1 MSDPTVPVNDVT
13 NHGASTEGHLE
24 AEVQRPSKR
33 SIGTVGIAAI
43 LIFCGLGA
51 AGIIPRLRAHAEE
64 KDDAAKAASE
74 PSHVV
79 AVHPT
84 RAGEIGELPLPGSIQ
99 PLQEA
104 VIYART
110 SGYVHK
116 YYHDIG
122 DRVKEG
128 ELLATIDTPE
138 VDQELRQ
145 AQASGNQSKA
155 MVVQAQTNRELAQTT
170 LKRYGALA
178 PSGVASQQ
186 ELDERQAAFDAQ
198 QANLQAAQA
207 ASGSSQANVARL
219 NDLKNFSKVYAPF
232 DGVVTSRTTELGQ
245 LVSAGSAQGQALFK
259 VAQVD
264 TVRVFLH
271 VPQTYAPSVLVG
283 SVAKVT
289 VREIPGRTFLAKVS
303 RTANELDPVA
313 RTLLTQVDI
322 PNGEGTLI
330 AGMYANVGLDVKR
343 AGQTLLVPS
352 TALVADEDGTRVA
365 TVVDGKIKWQVITVE
380 SDLGDRLSI
389 SAGLKESDTV
399 VTVPSTKLIDGLPV
413 DVMAPPAAAASAAPA
428 AAAPAASTMATPP
441 AAPPAGAASAGA
453 RKQQP

>member
-1 MSDPTVPVNDVT
+1 MSEPTEVANHPEAHLDADV
-13 NHGASTEGHLE
+13 
-24 AEVQRPSKR
+24 QKPSRR
-33 SIGTVGIAAI
+33 SIGTVGVAAI

-51 AGIIPRLRAHAEE
+51 AGIIPRLRAHAEDRDE
-64 KDDAAKAASE
+64 AAKAATESA
-74 PSHVV
+74 HVV
-79 AVHPT
+79 AAHPT
-84 RAGEIGELPLPGSIQ
+84 QAGDVGDLLLPGSIQ

-145 AQASGNQSKA
+145 AEAAGNQSKA
-155 MVVQAQTNRELAQTT
+155 MVMQAQTNRELAQTT

-198 QANLQAAQA
+198 QANLTAAQA
-207 ASGSSQANVARL
+207 AQGSSAANVARL
-219 NDLKNFSKVYAPF
+219 SDLKNFSKVYSPF

-245 LVSAGSAQGQALFK
+245 LVTAGSMQGQALFK

-264 TVRVFLH
+264 TVRVFVH
-271 VPQTYAPSVLVG
+271 VPQTFAPSVKVG

-289 VREIPGRTFLAKVS
+289 VREIPGRVFLAKVS
-303 RTANELDPVA
+303 RTANELDSLA

-322 PNGEGTLI
+322 PNADGALL
-330 AGMYANVGLDVKR
+330 AGMYANVGIDVKR
-343 AGQTLLVPS
+343 AGQTLFVPS

-365 TVVDGKIKWQVITVE
+365 KIIDGKIKWSVVTVE

-389 SAGLKESDTV
+389 SNGLSESDMV

-413 DVMAPPAAAASAAPA
+413 DVVAPTLPPASSATTPAAATAP
-428 AAAPAASTMATPP
+428 
-441 AAPPAGAASAGA
+441 G
-453 RKQQP
+453 KK